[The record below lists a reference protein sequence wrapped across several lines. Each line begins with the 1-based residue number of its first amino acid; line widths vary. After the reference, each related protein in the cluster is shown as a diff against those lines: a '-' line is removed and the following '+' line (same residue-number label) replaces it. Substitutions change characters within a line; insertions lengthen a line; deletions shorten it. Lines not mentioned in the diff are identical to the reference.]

1 MLPAW
6 RSALSTGGFGED
18 GGNAYSRG
26 AVTCFACG
34 GLASLRF
41 ESARMTCGTQ
51 PPCCGVGTL
60 EHVGG
65 DFARDAWGASEE
77 ICL

>member
-1 MLPAW
+1 
-6 RSALSTGGFGED
+6 
-18 GGNAYSRG
+18 
-26 AVTCFACG
+26 
-34 GLASLRF
+34 
-41 ESARMTCGTQ
+41 MTCGTW
-51 PPCCGVGTL
+51 PPRRGVGTL